1 MQNRDARFRLGMAE
15 SFRVATRFAT
25 MRHAS
30 LIFFMLACA
39 AGRACGEESTVDL
52 DPLEYLAPP
61 PRTPD
66 GLPPAEVVDLP
77 VRIPKTAAPH
87 HDSAASAPAPVPKHA
102 APAVPPPS
110 NVPGFKTILYGE
122 LAEDIVAGPEHSPVL
137 VRGILIVPAGRTLTL
152 KPGVVLEIR
161 PDPAAEAAGKPG
173 QPDATKAGQLWIVGQ
188 LLAEA
193 QPGKTSRITG
203 PETAPPG
210 TPQASIYFY
219 GHAASRLEGA
229 RLQSVAVTQA
239 AASKVLWLGC
249 TFTNSQHYALASGAA
264 VFEHCSFRQCGG
276 IVAAYDQGPWAL
288 LALRCSFELCREGL
302 VLGSNPGDDCL
313 VFRHNNLTGTRG
325 ANLRAAPA
333 GAPRRDAK
341 GRALP
346 LEVLVGENWY
356 GTSEPEA
363 VDAKVVDIRS
373 NAKLNARL
381 NIRPPAPQPYGNAG
395 ANLPAEALQKSLK
408 ELEPLHARLLAAF
421 ERKVEPKNGK

>member
-1 MQNRDARFRLGMAE
+1 
-15 SFRVATRFAT
+15 

-30 LIFFMLACA
+30 LIFLIFVCA
-39 AGRACGEESTVDL
+39 AVSARAEESVVDL
-52 DPLEYLAPP
+52 DPLEFLAPP

-77 VRIPKTAAPH
+77 IRIPKTAVPR
-87 HDSAASAPAPVPKHA
+87 HDSAASAPSPVPKNT
-102 APAVPPPS
+102 APAAPPPS

-161 PDPAAEAAGKPG
+161 PNPAVEAADKPG

-188 LLAEA
+188 LFAEA
-193 QPGKTSRITG
+193 QAGKSSRIAG

-210 TPQASIYFY
+210 TPQASIFFY
-219 GHAASRLEGA
+219 GNAASRLEGTRVQA
-229 RLQSVAVTQA
+229 IAVTQSA
-239 AASKVLWLGC
+239 TSKVLWLGC
-249 TFTNSQHYALASGAA
+249 TFTNNQHYALASGAA

-288 LALRCSFELCREGL
+288 LALRCSFEQCREGL

-313 VFRHNNLTGTRG
+313 VFRHNNLTGMRG

-381 NIRPPAPQPYGNAG
+381 NIRPPASQPYGNAG
-395 ANLPAEALQKSLK
+395 ANLPPDALQKSLK

-421 ERKVEPKNGK
+421 ERKVEPKKHK